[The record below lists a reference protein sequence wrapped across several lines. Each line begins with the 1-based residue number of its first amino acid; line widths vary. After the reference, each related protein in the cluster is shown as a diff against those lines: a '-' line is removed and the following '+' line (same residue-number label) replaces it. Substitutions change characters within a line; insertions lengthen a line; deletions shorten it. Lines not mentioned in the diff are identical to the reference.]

1 MREINPG
8 TPSVRGEQA
17 MSLRNAQANPN
28 ASTDASAAARYGV
41 IFLCV
46 ALGSFLLWACL
57 APLDQGVVGSGTVV
71 VAGERKAVQSAVGGV
86 VEKLLVN
93 DGDRVTQGQLL
104 VQLNT
109 LQAQSQL
116 DVTLGKLLNDRSIE
130 ARLIAERLGKPDIE
144 WPAELLEHAQEPRI
158 KAAMALQSQ
167 LFVTRRAELGS
178 RLKIIEHEMASLQQQ
193 LQGYEGVKRNYDAQ
207 MQFQQQEL
215 EGLRDLAREGYV
227 PRNKLFEAE
236 RNAAQLAG
244 QIASGVGDVGKTRQ
258 AINESRLKMLQTQQE
273 FRRDAET
280 QLSEVAAEASGFAD
294 QIRALQF
301 EVQNGAIRA
310 PVAGQV
316 MDLSIHTVG
325 GVAQAGQSLMQVVPL
340 DAPMA
345 ITARFEPLMANKLR
359 PGLPVNVHFTALQRV
374 DTPTVTGTVSTVS
387 ADQLIDEQTKRP
399 YFSAKVEIPAETVVS
414 LHSAGLLVRPGMLA
428 DVTVVTGERTLMNYL
443 MKPLRERLLAAFKE
457 E

>member
-1 MREINPG
+1 MRDLTPG
-8 TPSVRGEQA
+8 TQARSEQGL
-17 MSLRNAQANPN
+17 SLRNAGLTPV
-28 ASTDASAAARYGV
+28 ASTDARSAARYGV
-41 IFLCV
+41 GFLV
-46 ALGSFLLWACL
+46 LAFGGFLLWACL

-71 VAGERKAVQSAVGGV
+71 VAGERKAVQSLVGGV
-86 VEKLLVN
+86 VDKLLVN

-109 LQAQSQL
+109 VQARSQL
-116 DVTLGKLLNDRSIE
+116 DVTLGKLLNDRSVE
-130 ARLIAERLGKPDIE
+130 ARLIAERLGEANID
-144 WPAELLEHAQEPRI
+144 WPPELLERADEPRV
-158 KAAMALQSQ
+158 KAAMALQTQ
-167 LFVTRRAELGS
+167 LFLTRRAELGS
-178 RLKIIEHEMASLQQQ
+178 RVQIIEHEVESLQQQ
-193 LQGYEGVKRNYDAQ
+193 LSGYNGVKRNYDAQ
-207 MQFQQQEL
+207 MNFQQQEL

-244 QIASGVGDVGKTRQ
+244 QIASGVGDIGKTRQ
-258 AINESRLKMLQTQQE
+258 AINESKLKALQTQQE

-280 QLSEVAAEASGFAD
+280 QLSEVSAEAAGFAD
-294 QIRALQF
+294 QINALQF
-301 EVQNGAIRA
+301 QVENGAIRA
-310 PVAGQV
+310 PVAGQI
-316 MDLSIHTVG
+316 MDMTIHTVG

-359 PGLPVNVHFTALQRV
+359 PGLPVHVHFTALQRV

-387 ADQLIDEQTKRP
+387 ADQLIDEQTHRP
-399 YFSAKVEIPAETVVS
+399 YFSAKVEIPADTVAS
-414 LHSAGLLVRPGMLA
+414 LQKAGLLVRPGMLA

>member
-1 MREINPG
+1 MRDLTPG
-8 TPSVRGEQA
+8 KQVYSEHGMSVRNVSVLPG
-17 MSLRNAQANPN
+17 
-28 ASTDASAAARYGV
+28 ASTDAGAAARYGMG
-41 IFLCV
+41 FLV
-46 ALGSFLLWACL
+46 LALGGALLWACL

-71 VAGERKAVQSAVGGV
+71 VAGERKAVQSLVGGV
-86 VEKLLVN
+86 VEKLLVS
-93 DGDRVTQGQLL
+93 DGDRVSQGQLL
-104 VQLNT
+104 MQLNT
-109 LQAQSQL
+109 VQAQSQL
-116 DVTLGKLLNDRSIE
+116 DVTLGKLLNGRSIE
-130 ARLIAERLGKPDIE
+130 ARLIAERLGASQIQ
-144 WPAELLEHAQEPRI
+144 WPTQLLERAEEPRV

-167 LFVTRRAELGS
+167 LFLTRRAELGS
-178 RLKIIEHEMASLQQQ
+178 RLQIIEHEVAALQQQ
-193 LQGYEGVKRNYDAQ
+193 LLGYEGVKRNYDAQ
-207 MQFQQQEL
+207 MRFQQQEL

-244 QIASGVGDVGKTRQ
+244 QIASGVGDIGRTRQ
-258 AINESRLKMLQTQQE
+258 AINESRLKALQAQQE

-280 QLSEVAAEASGFAD
+280 QLSEVSAEVAGYAD

-301 EVQNGAIRA
+301 EVDNGAIRA
-310 PVAGQV
+310 PAAGQV
-316 MDLSIHTVG
+316 MDLNIHTVG
-325 GVAQAGQSLMQVVPL
+325 GVAQAGQTLMQVVPL

-359 PGLPVNVHFTALQRV
+359 PGLPVHVHFTALQRV

-387 ADQLIDEQTKRP
+387 ADQLIDEQTHLP
-399 YFSAKVEIPAETVVS
+399 YFSAKVEIAADTVAA
-414 LHSAGLLVRPGMLA
+414 LQAAGLQVRPGMLA

>member
-1 MREINPG
+1 MHDL
-8 TPSVRGEQA
+8 TPSPHAYSEQGR
-17 MSLRNAQANPN
+17 SLRNVSPLPGAN
-28 ASTDASAAARYGV
+28 TDAGSAARYGV
-41 IFLCV
+41 GFLV
-46 ALGSFLLWACL
+46 LALGGALLWACL

-71 VAGERKAVQSAVGGV
+71 VAGERKAVQSLVGGV
-86 VEKLLVN
+86 VEKLLVS
-93 DGDRVTQGQLL
+93 DGDRVSQGQLL

-109 LQAQSQL
+109 VQAQAQL

-130 ARLIAERLGKPDIE
+130 ARLIAERLGRADIQ
-144 WPAELLEHAQEPRI
+144 WPEDLLARADEPRV

-167 LFVTRRAELGS
+167 LFLSRLAELGS
-178 RLKIIEHEMASLQQQ
+178 RLQIIEHEVAALEQQ
-193 LQGYEGVKRNYDAQ
+193 LLGYEGVKRNYDAQ
-207 MQFQQQEL
+207 MRFQRQEL

-244 QIASGVGDVGKTRQ
+244 QIASGIGDVGRTRQ
-258 AINESRLKMLQTQQE
+258 SINESRLKALQAQQE

-280 QLSEVAAEASGFAD
+280 QLSEVSAEAAGYAD

-301 EVQNGAIRA
+301 EVDNGAIRA
-310 PVAGQV
+310 PATGQV
-316 MDLSIHTVG
+316 MDLNIHTVG
-325 GVAQAGQSLMQVVPL
+325 GVVQASQTLMQVVPL

-359 PGLPVNVHFTALQRV
+359 PGLPVHVHFTALQRV

-387 ADQLIDEQTKRP
+387 ADQLINEQTHQP
-399 YFSAKVEIPAETVVS
+399 YFSAKVEIPADTVAS
-414 LHSAGLLVRPGMLA
+414 LQAAGLWVRPGMLA

>member
-1 MREINPG
+1 MHDL
-8 TPSVRGEQA
+8 TPSPHAYSEPGR
-17 MSLRNAQANPN
+17 SLRSVSPLPG
-28 ASTDASAAARYGV
+28 ASTDAGGAARYGV
-41 IFLCV
+41 GFLV
-46 ALGSFLLWACL
+46 LALGGALLWACL

-71 VAGERKAVQSAVGGV
+71 VAGERKAVQSLVGGV
-86 VEKLLVN
+86 VEKLLVS
-93 DGDRVTQGQLL
+93 DGDRVSQGQLL

-109 LQAQSQL
+109 VQAQSQL

-130 ARLIAERLGKPDIE
+130 ARLIAERLGSTEIQ
-144 WPAELLEHAQEPRI
+144 WPEDLLARADEPRV

-167 LFVTRRAELGS
+167 LFQSRRAELGS
-178 RLKIIEHEMASLQQQ
+178 RLQIIEHEVAALEQQ
-193 LQGYEGVKRNYDAQ
+193 LLGYEGVKRNYDEQ
-207 MQFQQQEL
+207 MRFQRQEL

-244 QIASGVGDVGKTRQ
+244 QIASGIGDVGRTRQ
-258 AINESRLKMLQTQQE
+258 SINESRLKALQAQQE

-280 QLSEVAAEASGFAD
+280 QLSEVSAEAAGYVD

-301 EVQNGAIRA
+301 EVDNGAIRA
-310 PVAGQV
+310 PTSGQV
-316 MDLSIHTVG
+316 MDVNIHTVG
-325 GVAQAGQSLMQVVPL
+325 GVVQASQTLMQVVPL

-359 PGLPVNVHFTALQRV
+359 PGLPVHVHFTALQRV

-387 ADQLIDEQTKRP
+387 ADQLINEQTHQP
-399 YFSAKVEIPAETVVS
+399 YFSAKVEIPADTVAS
-414 LHSAGLLVRPGMLA
+414 LQAAGLWVRPGMLA

>member
-1 MREINPG
+1 MRDLKSA
-8 TPSVRGEQA
+8 TPAHGEHGLSVL
-17 MSLRNAQANPN
+17 SSDTLPT
-28 ASTDASAAARYGV
+28 ASTDAGGAARYGV
-41 IFLCV
+41 VFL
-46 ALGSFLLWACL
+46 ALTLGGFLLWACL

-71 VAGERKAVQSAVGGV
+71 VAGERKAVQSLVGGV
-86 VEKLLVN
+86 VEKLLVS
-93 DGDRVTQGQLL
+93 DGDRVSQGQLL

-109 LQAQSQL
+109 VQAQSQL

-130 ARLIAERLGKPDIE
+130 ARLMAERLGADEIQ
-144 WPAELLEHAQEPRI
+144 WPQQLLERADEPRV

-167 LFVTRRAELGS
+167 LFMTRRAELGS
-178 RLKIIEHEMASLQQQ
+178 RLKIIEHEIGALQQQ

-207 MQFQQQEL
+207 MRFQQQEL
-215 EGLRDLAREGYV
+215 EGLRELAREGYV

-244 QIASGVGDVGKTRQ
+244 QIASGIGDVGRTRQ
-258 AINESRLKMLQTQQE
+258 AINESRLKALQAQQE

-280 QLSEVAAEASGFAD
+280 QLSEVSAEAAAYAD

-301 EVQNGAIRA
+301 EVDNGAIRA

-316 MDLSIHTVG
+316 MDMSIHTVG
-325 GVAQAGQSLMQVVPL
+325 GVAQGGQTLMQVVPL

-345 ITARFEPLMANKLR
+345 ITARFDPLMANKLT
-359 PGLPVNVHFTALQRV
+359 PGLPVHVHFTALQRV
-374 DTPTVTGTVSTVS
+374 DTPTVTGTVTTVS
-387 ADQLIDEQTKRP
+387 ADQLIDQQTHQP
-399 YFSAKVEIPAETVVS
+399 YFSAKVEIPAETVVA
-414 LHSAGLLVRPGMLA
+414 LQGAGLLVRPGMLA

>member
-1 MREINPG
+1 MRDVTPTIEARSERRLPVHNPD
-8 TPSVRGEQA
+8 PLPE
-17 MSLRNAQANPN
+17 
-28 ASTDASAAARYGV
+28 ASTDAGSAARYGV
-41 IFLCV
+41 GFLAV
-46 ALGSFLLWACL
+46 ALGGFLLWACL
-57 APLDQGVVGSGTVV
+57 APLDQGVIGSGKVV
-71 VAGERKAVQSAVGGV
+71 VAGERKAVQSRVGGV
-86 VEKLLVN
+86 VEKMYVN

-130 ARLIAERLGKPDIE
+130 ARLIAERMGESTIK
-144 WPAELLEHAQEPRI
+144 WPAELLERANEPRV

-167 LFVTRRAELGS
+167 LFQTRRAELGS
-178 RLKIIEHEMASLQQQ
+178 RVQILEHEVQSLQQQ
-193 LQGYEGVKRNYDAQ
+193 LRGYEGVKRNYDAQ

-215 EGLRDLAREGYV
+215 VGLRDLAREGYV

-244 QIASGVGDVGKTRQ
+244 QIASGVGDIGKTRQ
-258 AINESRLKMLQTQQE
+258 AINESRLKILQTQQE

-280 QLSEVAAEASGFAD
+280 QLSEVSAEAAGFAD

-301 EVQNGAIRA
+301 EVDNGAIRA

-316 MDLSIHTVG
+316 MDLSIHTEG
-325 GVAQAGQSLMQVVPL
+325 GVAQAGQTLMQVVPL

-359 PGLPVNVHFTALQRV
+359 PGLPVHVHFTALQRV

-387 ADQLIDEQTKRP
+387 ADQLLDEQTHQP
-399 YFSAKVEIPAETVVS
+399 YFSAKVDIPAETVVA
-414 LHSAGLLVRPGMLA
+414 LQSAGLLVRPGMLA

-443 MKPLRERLLAAFKE
+443 MKPLRERLIAAFKE

>member
-1 MREINPG
+1 MRDVNSAPL
-8 TPSVRGEQA
+8 TRGEQGTA
-17 MSLRNAQANPN
+17 LRNAGLTPV
-28 ASTDASAAARYGV
+28 ASTDAQGAARYGV
-41 IFLCV
+41 GFLV
-46 ALGSFLLWACL
+46 LALGGFLLWACL

-71 VAGERKAVQSAVGGV
+71 VAGERKAVQSLVGGV
-86 VEKLLVN
+86 VDQLLVSE
-93 DGDRVTQGQLL
+93 GDRVTRGQLL

-109 LQAQSQL
+109 VQPQSQL
-116 DVTLGKLLNDRSIE
+116 DVTMGKLLNDRSVE
-130 ARLIAERLGKPDIE
+130 ARLNAERLGEEKIE
-144 WPAELLEHAQEPRI
+144 WPPELLERADEPRV
-158 KAAMALQSQ
+158 KAAMALQTQ
-167 LFVTRRAELGS
+167 LFLTRRAELAS
-178 RLKIIEHEMASLQQQ
+178 RVQIIEHEVESLQQQ
-193 LQGYEGVKRNYDAQ
+193 LSGYNGVKRNYDAQ
-207 MQFQQQEL
+207 MSFQQQEL

-244 QIASGVGDVGKTRQ
+244 QIASGVGDIGKTRQ
-258 AINESRLKMLQTQQE
+258 AINESKLKALQTQQE

-280 QLSEVAAEASGFAD
+280 QLSDVSAEAAGLAD

-301 EVQNGAIRA
+301 QVENGAIRA
-310 PVAGQV
+310 PVSGQV
-316 MDLSIHTVG
+316 MDMTIHTVG
-325 GVAQAGQSLMQVVPL
+325 GVTQAGQSLMQVVPL

-359 PGLPVNVHFTALQRV
+359 PGLPVHVHFTALQRV
-374 DTPTVTGTVSTVS
+374 DTPTVVGTVSTVS
-387 ADQLIDEQTKRP
+387 ADQLIDEQTHRP

-414 LHSAGLLVRPGMLA
+414 LQDAGLLVRPGMLA

>member
-1 MREINPG
+1 MRDL
-8 TPSVRGEQA
+8 TPAAQSRSDG
-17 MSLRNAQANPN
+17 SLATRSAANLPS
-28 ASTDASAAARYGV
+28 ASTDAGGAARYGMW
-41 IFLCV
+41 FLV
-46 ALGSFLLWACL
+46 LTLGGFLAWACL

-71 VAGERKAVQSAVGGV
+71 VAGERKAVQSLVGGV
-86 VEKLLVN
+86 VEKIMVS

-109 LQAQSQL
+109 IQAQSQL
-116 DVTLGKLLNDRSIE
+116 DVTLGKLLNDRGIE
-130 ARLIAERLGKPDIE
+130 ARLIAERLGSPTIT
-144 WPAELLEHAQEPRI
+144 WPAEMMQRIQDPRV
-158 KAAMALQSQ
+158 KATIALQSQ
-167 LFVTRRAELGS
+167 LFVTRRAELTS
-178 RLKIIEHEMASLQQQ
+178 RLQILDHEAASLDQQ
-193 LQGYEGVKRNYDAQ
+193 LRGYEGVKRNYDTQ

-258 AINESRLKMLQTQQE
+258 AINESKLKALQTQQE

-301 EVQNGAIRA
+301 EVDNGAIRA
-310 PVAGQV
+310 PVGGQV
-316 MDLSIHTVG
+316 MDLTVHTVG

-345 ITARFEPLMANKLR
+345 INARFQPLMANKLR
-359 PGLPVNVHFTALQRV
+359 PGLPVHVHFTALQRV
-374 DTPTVTGTVSTVS
+374 DTPTVVGKVSTVS
-387 ADQLIDEQTKRP
+387 ADQLIDEQTHQP
-399 YFSAKVEIPAETVVS
+399 YFSAKVEIPADTVVD
-414 LHSAGLLVRPGMLA
+414 LQKAGLLVRPGMLA